1 MTSPSLTLLA
11 GLALSGLT
19 LAAPAFAADAGK
31 AADYP
36 LQETRLSGGAGSV
49 EQFDHNAY
57 SLPLDNLA
65 MTKRLDFSVGN
76 SFFRNPW
83 VIAPSSTAAR
93 DGLGPL
99 FNTNSCQGCHLKD
112 GRGHPPDGDETPIAL
127 FLRLSLPA
135 GQGDDDTLEQLGVV
149 PVPNYGRQLQTAAI
163 PGAEPE
169 GRLII
174 EHEPR
179 DVSLEGGETVTLQAP
194 RYRIADPAYD
204 ALPEDLETSPR
215 LAPPMVGLGLLS
227 AVPED
232 DLLAA
237 ADPDDADGDGISGRV
252 NHVWDERRQETV
264 VGRFGWKAGE
274 PSVEQQSMH
283 AFAGDMGLTSSL
295 APATDCTAAQ
305 RCDEF
310 ESGGK
315 PEVSDKVA
323 DFITF
328 YAESLA
334 VPMRRN
340 MDDPTV
346 AQGARQFNR
355 LGCAACHTPR
365 QQTAD
370 DASRAALAGQTI
382 WPYSDLLLHDMG
394 EGLADNRA
402 EFEATGQ
409 EWRTPPLWGI
419 GLAQTVNPRAR
430 FLHDG
435 RAKTLEEA
443 ILWHGGEAEPA
454 RERYRKLPK
463 SERQSVLRFLES
475 L

>member
-1 MTSPSLTLLA
+1 MTSHSLLLLA
-11 GLALSGLT
+11 GLAFSGLT
-19 LAAPAFAADAGK
+19 LAGDDAESF
-31 AADYP
+31 P
-36 LQETRLSGGAGSV
+36 IQTTPLSGGAGSV

-57 SLPLDNLA
+57 SLPLGNLA

-83 VIAPSSTAAR
+83 VVAPASTAAR

-112 GRGHPPDGDETPIAL
+112 GRGHPPTGDETPIAL

-135 GQGDDDTLEQLGVV
+135 EQGDEKTLKQLGVV
-149 PVPNYGRQLQTAAI
+149 PVPGYGRQLQTAAI
-163 PGAEPE
+163 PGAQPE
-169 GRLII
+169 GNMVI
-174 EHEPR
+174 EHEER
-179 DVSLEGGETVTLQAP
+179 EVSLAGGDTVTLTAP
-194 RYRIADPAYD
+194 RYRIENPAYV
-204 ALPEDLETSPR
+204 ALPEDLKISPR
-215 LAPPMVGLGLLS
+215 LAPPMTGLGLLS
-227 AVPED
+227 AIPED
-232 DLLAA
+232 DLRIA
-237 ADPDDADGDGISGRV
+237 ADPDDANGDGISGRI
-252 NHVWDERRQETV
+252 NHVWDARSQSTA

-283 AFAGDMGLTSSL
+283 AFAGDMGLSSSL

-305 RCDEF
+305 KCDEF
-310 ESGGK
+310 EHGGE
-315 PEVSDKVA
+315 PEVSDKIA
-323 DFITF
+323 GFITF

-340 MDDPTV
+340 MDDPAV

-365 QQTAD
+365 QQTAE
-370 DASRAALAGQTI
+370 DAPRPALAGQTI
-382 WPYSDLLLHDMG
+382 WPYSDLLIHDMG
-394 EGLADNRA
+394 EALADNRA

-419 GLAQTVNPRAR
+419 GLAQTVNPRAH

-435 RAKTLEEA
+435 RAATLQEA
-443 ILWHGGEAEPA
+443 ILWHGGEAKSA
-454 RERYRKLPK
+454 KDGYRQLPQDK
-463 SERQSVLRFLES
+463 RQSVLRFLES

>member
-1 MTSPSLTLLA
+1 MTSHFLLLLA

-19 LAAPAFAADAGK
+19 LAGDEADTFPVQ
-31 AADYP
+31 DTP
-36 LQETRLSGGAGSV
+36 LSGGQGSV

-57 SLPLDNLA
+57 SLPLGNLA

-83 VIAPSSTAAR
+83 VVAPSSTAAR

-112 GRGHPPDGDETPIAL
+112 GRGHPPRGDESPVAL

-135 GQGDDDTLEQLGVV
+135 EQGSEATLKQLGAV
-149 PVPNYGRQLQTAAI
+149 PVPSYGRQLQTAAI

-169 GRLII
+169 GNMVI

-179 DVSLEGGETVTLQAP
+179 EISLAGDETVTLQAP
-194 RYRIADPAYD
+194 RYRIENPAYGP
-204 ALPEDLETSPR
+204 LPEDLETSPR
-215 LAPPMVGLGLLS
+215 LAPPMSGLGLLS
-227 AVPED
+227 AIPAA
-232 DLLAA
+232 DLQAA

-252 NHVWDERRQETV
+252 NHVWDARRQRTV

-283 AFAGDMGLTSSL
+283 AFAGDMGLTSGL
-295 APATDCTAAQ
+295 ASATDCTVTQ
-305 RCDEF
+305 QCDDF
-310 ESGGK
+310 ADGGE
-315 PEVSDKVA
+315 PEVSDKIA
-323 DFITF
+323 AFITF

-334 VPMRRN
+334 VPMRRD
-340 MDDPTV
+340 MDDPAVT
-346 AQGARQFNR
+346 QGARQFNR
-355 LGCAACHTPR
+355 LGCASCHTPR
-365 QQTAD
+365 QQTAK
-370 DASRAALAGQTI
+370 DAARPALADQSI
-382 WPYSDLLLHDMG
+382 WPYTDLLIHDMG

-402 EFEATGQ
+402 EFEASGQ

-435 RAKTLEEA
+435 RAATLEEA

-454 RERYRKLPK
+454 RESYRQLPK
-463 SERQSVLRFLES
+463 DKRQSVLRFLDS

>member
-1 MTSPSLTLLA
+1 MTPHSLTLLA
-11 GLALSGLT
+11 SLT
-19 LAAPAFAADAGK
+19 LAVFPVAADADK
-31 AADYP
+31 AHGYP
-36 LQETRLSGGAGSV
+36 IQDTRLTGGAGSV

-83 VIAPSSTAAR
+83 VVAPASTAAR

-112 GRGHPPDGDETPIAL
+112 GRGHPPKGDETPIAL

-135 GQGDDDTLEQLGVV
+135 AQGDDETLEQLGVV
-149 PVPNYGRQLQTAAI
+149 PVPGYGRQLQTAAI

-169 GRLII
+169 GKMVIK
-174 EHEPR
+174 HEAR
-179 DVSLEGGETVTLQAP
+179 EVSLAGGDTVTLTVP
-194 RYRIADPAYD
+194 HYRIEAPAYG

-215 LAPPMVGLGLLS
+215 LAPPMIGLGLL
-227 AVPED
+227 AAIPD
-232 DLLAA
+232 DVLRAA
-237 ADPDDADGDGISGRV
+237 ADPDDADGDDISGRL
-252 NHVWDERRQETV
+252 NHVWDERRQQTV

-274 PSVEQQSMH
+274 PTVEQQGMH

-295 APATDCTAAQ
+295 APGTDCTAAQ
-305 RCDEF
+305 NCDKF
-310 ESGGK
+310 EHGGE
-315 PEVSDKVA
+315 PEVSDKIAGFV
-323 DFITF
+323 TF

-334 VPMRRN
+334 VPMRRD
-340 MDDPTV
+340 MDDETV
-346 AQGARQFNR
+346 VQGARQFNR
-355 LGCAACHTPR
+355 RGCASCHTPR

-370 DASRAALAGQTI
+370 DASRPAIAGQTI

-443 ILWHGGEAEPA
+443 ILWHGGEAEA
-454 RERYRKLPK
+454 AKERYRQLPK
-463 SERQSVLRFLES
+463 DERQSVLRFLES